1 MNPANPSSTALGDPS
16 PDWMDAM
23 LLRDAEEH
31 DGDYIADQGFT
42 ARVMEKLP
50 LAGALPAWRRPAV
63 AALWAIA
70 GVLLAMALPG
80 VALDVARAAYKL
92 FAARPFA
99 LSTLAFVVVAFGAAT
114 WTAAAV
120 ALRRD

>member
-1 MNPANPSSTALGDPS
+1 M
-16 PDWMDAM
+16 
-23 LLRDAEEH
+23 
-31 DGDYIADQGFT
+31 QQ
-42 ARVMEKLP
+42 LP

-80 VALDVARAAYKL
+80 VALDVARAAYRL
-92 FAARPFA
+92 YAARPFA
-99 LSTLAFVVVAFGAAT
+99 LSTLAYVVVAFGAAT